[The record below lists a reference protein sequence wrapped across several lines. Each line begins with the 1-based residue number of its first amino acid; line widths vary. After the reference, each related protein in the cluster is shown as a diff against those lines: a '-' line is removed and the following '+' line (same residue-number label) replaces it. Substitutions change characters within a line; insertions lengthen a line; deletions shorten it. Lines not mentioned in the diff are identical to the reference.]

1 MFLFYFSVM
10 SFVGDGY
17 QKEREVG
24 EGAGEGAVDGDGNV
38 ESGDED

>member
-1 MFLFYFSVM
+1 M
-10 SFVGDGY
+10 SFVGDEY

-24 EGAGEGAVDGDGNV
+24 EGADEGAVDRDGNV